1 MRQTSAVVSESPMQV
16 LIVHCNTLDFGS
28 LRFEVTF
35 FRWSIIFFFKLS
47 RKIQK
52 LQKQISIA
60 KISENKVIVISTH
73 D

>member
-1 MRQTSAVVSESPMQV
+1 MRQTSAVVSESAIQV
-16 LIVHCNTLDFGS
+16 LIVHCNKLGFGS

>member
-1 MRQTSAVVSESPMQV
+1 MRQTSAVVSESAIQV
-16 LIVHCNTLDFGS
+16 LIVHCNKLDFGS

-35 FRWSIIFFFKLS
+35 FRWLS

>member
-1 MRQTSAVVSESPMQV
+1 MRQASAVVSESAIQV
-16 LIVHCNTLDFGS
+16 LIVHCSKLDFGS